1 MVAVRFQ
8 TLISPV
14 LRICRPRNQHQPS
27 HHFFFQCTLV
37 LNLHPNRPKENLVS
51 LSAAVSGSDEIY
63 VSIGILPCARNRW
76 QFRLGQLMAYDLFCG
91 DLAYDTITC
100 TFKKPTRP
108 IQWRPRGHEVDS
120 TRTPRDYHIA
130 LGLPFYDYSFYCSV
144 RLIVKYMYEKKKYN
158 N

>member
-8 TLISPV
+8 TLIPPI
-14 LRICRPRNQHQPS
+14 LRISDLETNTNQVTISSSNAPLFSTFTPS
-27 HHFFFQCTLV
+27 KKKPCI
-37 LNLHPNRPKENLVS
+37 
-51 LSAAVSGSDEIY
+51 AAICSSVWFWPDMY

-91 DLAYDTITC
+91 DQAYDTTTC

-130 LGLPFYDYSFYCSV
+130 LGLPFYDYSFYSSV
-144 RLIVKYMYEKKKYN
+144 RLIVKYMYEKKN
-158 N
+158 NN